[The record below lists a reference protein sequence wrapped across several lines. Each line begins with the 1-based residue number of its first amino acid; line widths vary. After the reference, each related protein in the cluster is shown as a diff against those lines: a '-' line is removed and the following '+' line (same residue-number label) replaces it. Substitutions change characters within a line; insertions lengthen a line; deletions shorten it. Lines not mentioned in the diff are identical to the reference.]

1 MYEQKMMALSDLD
14 ETNFS
19 LEQKVL
25 ASSIETYFRQEH
37 GRKQRA
43 TPSSVGSASRR
54 RRCSP
59 PPTLAE
65 EVNSQTLH
73 SNSTVPPIVLTSTS
87 TAHHVAAAA
96 SSSSSIAYDT
106 NGDTTSIAAIDNVAP
121 DEEYPQVV
129 QELVMNGFELQDV
142 VRAYEFVGDRFDDML
157 SFLLSLNK
165 SS

>member
-14 ETNFS
+14 QTNFA

-25 ASSIETYFRQEH
+25 ASSMETYFRQEH

-43 TPSSVGSASRR
+43 TVTSVGASSRR

-59 PPTLAE
+59 APQDDDTSQSNVNAAPP
-65 EVNSQTLH
+65 
-73 SNSTVPPIVLTSTS
+73 
-87 TAHHVAAAA
+87 VASAARSPAVA
-96 SSSSSIAYDT
+96 SSTTRDTSSGSSY
-106 NGDTTSIAAIDNVAP
+106 NPVIDQIGL

-142 VRAYEFVGDRFDDML
+142 IRAYEFVGDRFDD
-157 SFLLSLNK
+157 LLSLLLSSNK

>member
-1 MYEQKMMALSDLD
+1 MYEKKMMALSDLD
-14 ETNFS
+14 ETNYA

-25 ASSIETYFRQEH
+25 ASSMETYFRQEH

-43 TPSSVGSASRR
+43 TVSSVGSSSRR

-59 PPTLAE
+59 APQDVDTTQRADA
-65 EVNSQTLH
+65 
-73 SNSTVPPIVLTSTS
+73 PIVATT
-87 TAHHVAAAA
+87 AAAHSPAVA
-96 SSSSSIAYDT
+96 SSPSRDT
-106 NGDTTSIAAIDNVAP
+106 ASGITYAPDIDHSVL

-142 VRAYEFVGDRFDDML
+142 IRAYDFVGDRFDD
-157 SFLLSLNK
+157 LLSLLLSSSK